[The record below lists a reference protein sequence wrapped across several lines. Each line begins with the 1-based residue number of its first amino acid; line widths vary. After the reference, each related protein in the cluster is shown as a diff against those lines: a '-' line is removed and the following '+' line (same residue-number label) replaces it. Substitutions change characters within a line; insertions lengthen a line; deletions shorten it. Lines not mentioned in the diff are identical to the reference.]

1 MATMYNGGPVGLDTM
16 AAVTGEDSTTIED
29 IYEPYLMQIGFLI
42 KTPRGRILTQQGF
55 AHLGLEYPENGA
67 LLVNNKQVTLQDV
80 VNWEKEDD
88 REEGVAD
95 EE

>member
-1 MATMYNGGPVGLDTM
+1 MYNGGPVGLDTM

-55 AHLGLEYPENGA
+55 AHLGLEYPESGA